1 MLGFGISVSLI
12 GMGVVFAALIFLIF
26 VINAITAVTRM
37 VEKKPDQVAAPKKPE
52 AAVQQAPVS
61 AAAAAPEDESD
72 VLAAIAAAI
81 AYLSQGTMAVKTIT
95 RITAAGVPAWS
106 SAGRQ
111 ETMNLRQI

>member
-1 MLGFGISVSLI
+1 MLGFGLSVALI
-12 GMGVVFAALIFLIF
+12 GMGIVFGALIFLVF
-26 VINAITAVTRM
+26 VINAISAVSKM
-37 VEKKPDQVAAPKKPE
+37 VEKKPDPVAAPKKPE

-72 VLAAIAAAI
+72 VLAVIAAAI
-81 AYLSQGTMAVKTIT
+81 ACLTQGTMAVKTIT